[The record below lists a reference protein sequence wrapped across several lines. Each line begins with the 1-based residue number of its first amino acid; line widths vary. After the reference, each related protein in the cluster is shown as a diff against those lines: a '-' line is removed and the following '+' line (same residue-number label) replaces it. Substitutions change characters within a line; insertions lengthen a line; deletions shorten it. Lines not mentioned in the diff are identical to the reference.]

1 MFFFSMKHITKKKKF
16 NFLNFKPIISFSFP
30 NAFLAINA
38 KTKKRTIPKNKR
50 IILFSY

>member
-1 MFFFSMKHITKKKKF
+1 MLFFSMKHITTIKI
-16 NFLNFKPIISFSFP
+16 NLLNFKPIISFSFP